1 MERHVTSLTFFIR
14 RVHPF
19 LTTIPPPPA
28 VPQVAGST
36 AQLLVACK
44 VKADPDSAATRRLQE
59 AGNRVKKATDN
70 LVRAA
75 QQAIEQDEERSLIL
89 NKRLVGGLAQELD
102 AQSDVSG
109 DRGIR
114 GGGEGAGVV
123 CCGGGSCI

>member
-1 MERHVTSLTFFIR
+1 MTR
-14 RVHPF
+14 RR
-19 LTTIPPPPA
+19 
-28 VPQVAGST
+28 QVAGST

-109 DRGIR
+109 AVAGEGDDGRLGQSVGR
-114 GGGEGAGVV
+114 DGDGGEGVTRDWRPVSEGK
-123 CCGGGSCI
+123 G